1 MKLQELSAPTPSKQI
16 AQVFE
21 SYFGS
26 RIRFDQLTRG
36 QTKAM
41 LGKVR
46 GILGEHRQTSAR
58 HSSEQNPKYLQL
70 VMMEQ
75 ALATRL
81 KEAALPI
88 APAGTAPAGT
98 APAGTAPA
106 GTAPAP
112 TTGAAPAAGTAPA
125 PTTGAKPPQDPK
137 LAAAL
142 KKSAAGQTLN
152 PDEQKLVAGAAM
164 MQAES
169 RFRRM
174 AHRLNESEIQ
184 QAQVVLAAQDMV
196 DKMQS
201 MLEDVSELQFKE
213 LPALVDSI
221 KNQVGIDQATQFNA
235 DATAALTGLL
245 QNIQGSKQQLD
256 AALGVVT
263 GAAPAGAAAAGAM
276 GADIAAGAGDMADA
290 GADMAAADDMGAD
303 AALDAAAASAGAEPP
318 AAALGRAKR

>member
-16 AQVFE
+16 AKVFE
-21 SYFGS
+21 SYFGN

-36 QTKAM
+36 QTQSM

-46 GILGEHRQTSAR
+46 GILGEHRKTAQR
-58 HSSEQNPKYLQL
+58 HNSEQDPRYLQL

-75 ALATRL
+75 ALSSRL
-81 KEAALPI
+81 QENIIPP
-88 APAGTAPAGT
+88 AP
-98 APAGTAPA
+98 

-112 TTGAAPAAGTAPA
+112 AAGATP
-125 PTTGAKPPQDPK
+125 KDPK

-142 KKSAAGQTLN
+142 KKSAGGQTLN
-152 PDEQKLVAGAAM
+152 PEEQKLVASAAM

-174 AHRLNESEIQ
+174 ARRLNESEIQ

-221 KNQVGIDQATQFNA
+221 KNQVGIDQAAQFNA
-235 DATAALTGLL
+235 DATTALTGLL
-245 QNIQGSKQQLD
+245 QNIQGAKQQLD
-256 AALGVVT
+256 AALNVVT

-276 GADIAAGAGDMADA
+276 GADIAAGAGDMAAA
-290 GADMAAADDMGAD
+290 GADMTAAGDMGAEMGAD
-303 AALDAAAASAGAEPP
+303 AELDAAAADAGAEPP

>member
-16 AQVFE
+16 AKVFE
-21 SYFGS
+21 SYFGN
-26 RIRFDQLTRG
+26 RISFDQLTRG
-36 QTKAM
+36 QTRSM

-46 GILGEHRQTSAR
+46 GILGEHRKTSAR
-58 HSSEQNPKYLQL
+58 HSSEQDPRYLQL

-75 ALATRL
+75 ALTTRL
-81 KEAALPI
+81 QENVMPP
-88 APAGTAPAGT
+88 AP
-98 APAGTAPA
+98 

-112 TTGAAPAAGTAPA
+112 TPGAAVAGGTPAVAGAV
-125 PTTGAKPPQDPK
+125 AKDPK

-142 KKSAAGQTLN
+142 KKSAAGQSLN
-152 PDEQKLVAGAAM
+152 PEEQKLVAGAAM

-174 AHRLNESEIQ
+174 ARRLNESEIQ

-221 KNQVGIDQATQFNA
+221 KNQVGIDQAAQFNA
-235 DATAALTGLL
+235 DATTALTGLL
-245 QNIQGSKQQLD
+245 QNIQGAKQQLD
-256 AALGVVT
+256 AALNVVT

-276 GADIAAGAGDMADA
+276 GADIAAGAGDMAAA
-290 GADMAAADDMGAD
+290 GADMAAAGDMGAEIGAD
-303 AALDAAAASAGAEPP
+303 AELDAAAAEAGAEPP

>member
-16 AQVFE
+16 AKVFE

-26 RIRFDQLTRG
+26 RIRFDQLNRG
-36 QTKAM
+36 QTRAM
-41 LGKVR
+41 LGKLQGV
-46 GILGEHRQTSAR
+46 LKEHRGTTAR
-58 HSSEQNPKYLQL
+58 HNSETNPKYLQL

-75 ALATRL
+75 ALSARL
-81 KEAALPI
+81 KETTIPPASGTVG
-88 APAGTAPAGT
+88 APAGAPAQPGT
-98 APAGTAPA
+98 I
-106 GTAPAP
+106 
-112 TTGAAPAAGTAPA
+112 GAAGGQPAVAGAI
-125 PTTGAKPPQDPK
+125 AKDPK

-152 PDEQKLVAGAAM
+152 PEEQKLVAGAAM

-169 RFRRM
+169 RLRRAM
-174 AHRLNESEIQ
+174 RRLNESEVQ

-196 DKMQS
+196 DKMQG

-221 KNQVGIDQATQFNA
+221 KNQVGVDQAAQFNA

-245 QNIQGSKQQLD
+245 QNIQGAKQQLD
-256 AALGVVT
+256 SALNVVT
-263 GAAPAGAAAAGAM
+263 GQAPAGAAAAGAM
-276 GADIAAGAGDMADA
+276 GADIAAGAGDMSAA
-290 GADMAAADDMGAD
+290 GADMAAGDMGAAAGAEMGAD
-303 AALDAAAASAGAEPP
+303 AALDAAAAEAGAEPP

>member
-16 AQVFE
+16 AKVFE
-21 SYFGS
+21 SYFGN
-26 RIRFDQLTRG
+26 RISFDQLTRG
-36 QTKAM
+36 QTQAM

-46 GILGEHRQTSAR
+46 GILGEHRKTSAR
-58 HSSEQNPKYLQL
+58 HSSEQDPRYLQL

-75 ALATRL
+75 ALTTRL
-81 KEAALPI
+81 QENVMPPAA
-88 APAGTAPAGT
+88 
-98 APAGTAPA
+98 
-106 GTAPAP
+106 
-112 TTGAAPAAGTAPA
+112 GAAPATGGQPAVAGAI
-125 PTTGAKPPQDPK
+125 AKDPK

-142 KKSAAGQTLN
+142 KKSAAGQSLN
-152 PDEQKLVAGAAM
+152 PEEQKLVAGAAM

-174 AHRLNESEIQ
+174 ARRLNESEIQ

-221 KNQVGIDQATQFNA
+221 KNQVGIDQAAQFNA

-245 QNIQGSKQQLD
+245 QNIQGAKQQLD
-256 AALGVVT
+256 AALNVVT

-276 GADIAAGAGDMADA
+276 GADIAAGAGDMAAA
-290 GADMAAADDMGAD
+290 GADMAAAGDMGAEMGAD
-303 AALDAAAASAGAEPP
+303 AELDAAAAEAGAEPP

>member
-16 AQVFE
+16 AKVFE
-21 SYFGS
+21 SYFGN
-26 RIRFDQLTRG
+26 RISFDQLTRG
-36 QTKAM
+36 QTQAM

-46 GILGEHRQTSAR
+46 GILGEHRKTSAR
-58 HSSEQNPKYLQL
+58 HSSEQDPRYLQL

-81 KEAALPI
+81 QENVMP
-88 APAGTAPAGT
+88 
-98 APAGTAPA
+98 
-106 GTAPAP
+106 P
-112 TTGAAPAAGTAPA
+112 TPGATPAAGGQPA
-125 PTTGAKPPQDPK
+125 VAGAIAKDPK

-142 KKSAAGQTLN
+142 KKSAAGQSLN
-152 PDEQKLVAGAAM
+152 PEEQKLVAGAAM

-174 AHRLNESEIQ
+174 ARRLNESEVQ

-196 DKMQS
+196 DKMQG

-221 KNQVGIDQATQFNA
+221 KNQVGVDQAAQFNA
-235 DATAALTGLL
+235 DATTALTGLL
-245 QNIQGSKQQLD
+245 QNIQGAKQQLD
-256 AALGVVT
+256 AALNVVT

-276 GADIAAGAGDMADA
+276 GADIAAGAGDMAAA
-290 GADMAAADDMGAD
+290 GADMAAAGDMGAEMGAD
-303 AALDAAAASAGAEPP
+303 AELDAAAADAGAEPP

>member
-16 AQVFE
+16 AKVFE
-21 SYFGS
+21 SYFGN
-26 RIRFDQLTRG
+26 RISFDQLTRG

-46 GILGEHRQTSAR
+46 GILGEHRKTAQR
-58 HSSEQNPKYLQL
+58 HNSEQDPRYLQL

-75 ALATRL
+75 ALAARM
-81 KEAALPI
+81 KENTVP
-88 APAGTAPAGT
+88 
-98 APAGTAPA
+98 
-106 GTAPAP
+106 P
-112 TTGAAPAAGTAPA
+112 TTGAAPTPAPA
-125 PTTGAKPPQDPK
+125 TGTTPKDPK

-152 PDEQKLVAGAAM
+152 PEEQKLVAGAAM

-174 AHRLNESEIQ
+174 ARRLNESEIQ

-196 DKMQS
+196 DKMQA

-221 KNQVGIDQATQFNA
+221 KNQVGVDQASQFNA

-245 QNIQGSKQQLD
+245 QNIQGAKQQLD
-256 AALGVVT
+256 AALNVVT
-263 GAAPAGAAAAGAM
+263 GQAPAGAAAAGAM
-276 GADIAAGAGDMADA
+276 GADIAAGAGDMAAA
-290 GADMAAADDMGAD
+290 GADMAAAGAMGADMGAD
-303 AALDAAAASAGAEPP
+303 AAMGADMGAETP